1 MTVKEIKSIL
11 ENVPDDYEVVANLYY
26 ESINI
31 GNEDSRYDDEVIDID
46 LNVHDYEILIGKE
59 GNNLVLRCTDTP
71 THIEG
76 YY

>member
-59 GNNLVLRCTDTP
+59 GNNLVLKCTDASK
-71 THIEG
+71 